1 MKKLVFVL
9 LGASLLFN
17 LALATLY
24 FAGSTPAPASRPVA
38 AADPRFTE
46 PARPTI
52 DANLWPSLQADALPE
67 LVRNLRDA
75 GFPPELVRAIAAA
88 RLEEAYGARMK
99 ALFPGADQLPFWK
112 NQPTDPKV
120 YTASVNLQRE
130 RQLALR
136 EALGK
141 DSEPGDSVSDAL
153 RGRSLDGLPPDKAE
167 DIRRLF
173 RDYDDKRSEIFAS
186 GVVYNMDRDKI
197 AALEKAQHD
206 AIARVL
212 TPQELEDFDLRNSN
226 TARQLRYDLGAFN
239 PTEAEFRTLF
249 RLRQPF
255 DEQFSNSYSGG
266 MPSQEAMR
274 QRSDAQRLL
283 NEQIKAALGPERGAE
298 YQRTTD
304 YAYRQTSLIVARLEL
319 PPETTNSVFAVQ
331 QDLQQR
337 ARDTMM
343 NRSLAPD
350 ARTQQLAELQQEATA
365 KLTPLLGGASGFEAY
380 KQYGGSWM
388 QMFQPRPPPTPRP

>member
-1 MKKLVFVL
+1 MV
-9 LGASLLFN
+9 
-17 LALATLY
+17 AL
-24 FAGSTPAPASRPVA
+24 
-38 AADPRFTE
+38 
-46 PARPTI
+46 
-52 DANLWPSLQADALPE
+52 
-67 LVRNLRDA
+67 
-75 GFPPELVRAIAAA
+75 AAA
-88 RLEEAYGARMK
+88 RLSNPPAKRAKADDVEDRPVPPLAADGVARNSARLGLTRGGPHRIFGRRYGQRSGGRD
-99 ALFPGADQLPFWK
+99 PG
-112 NQPTDPKV
+112 
-120 YTASVNLQRE
+120 
-130 RQLALR
+130 
-136 EALGK
+136 
-141 DSEPGDSVSDAL
+141 
-153 RGRSLDGLPPDKAE
+153 RGWGRDHRRRIGLPDRLRLPQPQRSKVFCLFGFYRQRLYA
-167 DIRRLF
+167 IRRLF

-186 GVVYNMDRDKI
+186 AVVYNIDRDKI

-212 TPQELEDFDLRNSN
+212 TPQELENFDLRNSN

-255 DEQFSNSYSGG
+255 DEQFSNSFSGV
-266 MPSQEAMR
+266 MPPSQEAMR

-304 YAYRQTSLIVARLEL
+304 YNYRQTSLIVARLEL

-388 QMFQPRPPPTPRP
+388 QMLQPRPPPTPRP